1 MAANNQ
7 ELLAKMSNGNG
18 EKVVTVADQVGQFL
32 NTPQMKAQ
40 LAAALPRHIT
50 PERLSRVA
58 LTTIRNTP
66 DLLKCTV
73 PSLMSCVI
81 QAAQLGVELGTLGQA
96 YAVPFNK
103 NIAPKGQPAQ
113 WIKEAQF
120 ILGYR
125 GMIDLARR
133 TGQIKTIG
141 AHPIYEEDKFRVEY
155 GFQSVLQHIPAFGDR
170 GKIVGFY
177 AFAVT
182 KDGGEYCEVMST
194 DQVNAIR
201 DRSKAKDN
209 GPWVSDWAEMGRKTV
224 LRRLFKYLP
233 CSVEL
238 QQHFHEDE
246 QKEFAE
252 ATSIELN
259 LGDKPKAVEQG
270 GTWPA
275 IENQQAPTLTQA
287 DLDQVTAESQQKL
300 QEKRK
305 SVRRPEPTVEEVVAN
320 VLPGPGDGPGADLFT
335 RAEASF
341 SDDDVAGL

>member
-1 MAANNQ
+1 MAKDNA
-7 ELLAKMSNGNG
+7 ELLAKMDEKNGNG
-18 EKVVTVADQVGQFL
+18 KELSVADQFAQYL
-32 NTPQMKAQ
+32 ATPQMMKQ

-50 PERLSRVA
+50 PERLARTA

-73 PSLMSCVI
+73 PSLISCTV
-81 QAAQLGVELGTLGQA
+81 QAAQLGVELGMLGQA

-103 NIAPKGQPAQ
+103 NVAKKGEPAR

-133 TGQIKTIG
+133 SGQIKTIG
-141 AHPIYEEDKFRVEY
+141 AHPIYEKDEFRVEY
-155 GFQSVLQHIPAFGDR
+155 GFTSVLQHIPAFGDR

-182 KDGGEYCEVMST
+182 KDGGEYCEVMSE
-194 DQVNAIR
+194 DQVNAVR

-209 GPWVSDWAEMGRKTV
+209 GPWVTDWAEMGRKTV

-233 CSVEL
+233 CSIEL

-246 QKEFAE
+246 QREFAD

-259 LGDKPKAVEQG
+259 LGEAKPSVLTAGTHPRIEEVTQG
-270 GTWPA
+270 S
-275 IENQQAPTLTQA
+275 LTQS
-287 DLDQVTAESQQKL
+287 DLDKLTEESGTKIK
-300 QEKRK
+300 EKAYRG
-305 SVRRPEPTVEEVVAN
+305 SGVHPQ
-320 VLPGPGDGPGADLFT
+320 
-335 RAEASF
+335 
-341 SDDDVAGL
+341 DVAEIVGRVNGGDQSDELFPAE